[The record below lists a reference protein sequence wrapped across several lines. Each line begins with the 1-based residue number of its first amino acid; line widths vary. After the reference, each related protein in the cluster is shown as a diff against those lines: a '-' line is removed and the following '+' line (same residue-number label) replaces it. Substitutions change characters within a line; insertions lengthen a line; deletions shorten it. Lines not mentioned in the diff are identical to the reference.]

1 MPKAPPTF
9 DACTIA
15 GLQFTPVSPTLTRAR
30 LTIGA
35 ACLTP
40 LLIASVLLALWQHRA
55 FWLLTAALVAMVVWL
70 GWLIPRQVKALG
82 YAETAEELAISRGI
96 MWRSLTVVPYG
107 RMQYV
112 DVAQG
117 PIARWCNIATVQ
129 LHTASAETDA
139 ELPGLPPKEA
149 ARLRDR
155 LTARGEARRAGL

>member
-1 MPKAPPTF
+1 MPSESV

-15 GLQFTPVSPTLTRAR
+15 GLQFNPVAPSLTRAR
-30 LTIGA
+30 YTVVA
-35 ACLTP
+35 ASLAP
-40 LLIASVLLALWQHRA
+40 LLIISAVLALWQHPA
-55 FWLLTAALVAMVVWL
+55 YWILTAVIVAVAIWL

-82 YAETAEELAISRGI
+82 YAETDDELAISRGI

-155 LTARGEARRAGL
+155 LTARGEAQRAGI